1 MRHKHRNHGGTM
13 EDITRDD
20 VPDSQCVAGFHRK
33 ETNFVSENTEGS
45 KTKDC

>member
-33 ETNFVSENTEGS
+33 EANFVSENTEGS
-45 KTKDC
+45 KIKDC